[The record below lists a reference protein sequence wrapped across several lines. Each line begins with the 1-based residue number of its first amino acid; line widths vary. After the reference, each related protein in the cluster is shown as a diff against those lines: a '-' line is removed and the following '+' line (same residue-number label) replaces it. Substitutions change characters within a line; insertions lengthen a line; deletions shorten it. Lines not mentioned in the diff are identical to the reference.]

1 MKKEYLVFFV
11 LLVAVAMVMGST
23 FAIVSALQTY
33 KAQQTKQPAKPLATI
48 EQANSETERTAAV
61 SRVSRESRYISSNP
75 PARDDSSSSKL
86 TPFETR
92 EVKRMLNELG
102 YTKETLSH
110 SLKAFQEEHQLT
122 NTGILDSVTLDSIIN
137 MLSLTKARSFY

>member
-11 LLVAVAMVMGST
+11 LLVAVAMIMGST

-33 KAQQTKQPAKPLATI
+33 KSQQTKTPVNSQAMVEK
-48 EQANSETERTAAV
+48 ANSETERTAAV
-61 SRVSRESRYISSNP
+61 SRESRYISSNAP
-75 PARDDSSSSKL
+75 GRDGASSSKL

-102 YTKETLSH
+102 YTKETLSQ
-110 SLKAFQEEHQLT
+110 SLKSFQEEHQLA

-137 MLSLTKARSFY
+137 LLSLNKARSFY